1 FWMDVGQPKDYLTGM
16 SLFLNY
22 VRNSNPERLSR
33 GNGTVGNVLLDPTA
47 TIGERCRIGPNVVVG
62 PRVIIENGVCL
73 KNCTILA
80 DSLVKSH
87 SWISSCIIGWRCT
100 IGKWVRME
108 NITVLGL
115 DVSVQ
120 DELFIN
126 GGVIL
131 PHKAISENFDSEK
144 YSLFHVT
151 EVLRANHNLSIQ
163 HYHISPCVLVM
174 DDREPD
180 QSQYKTPFLT
190 PHTSERSKPQVF
202 SDAQCLILPLDLQRI
217 VDCRRNIATHETLNY
232 VSSNNDYE
240 SESESDTQEKQPTE
254 ATDDSN
260 DPNQLQKDPVEATIN
275 NSLHPHTSEENF
287 YDIHPSERE
296 SELSEE
302 SSSDMIS
309 TINTSFGTKTA
320 FPSAD
325 VCGESHCEPCTM
337 KQDEKDEIIVMKT
350 GSTTM
355 TTIEYT
361 EPKKNKNEIGHI
373 MISYNHSTKTICSKI
388 AKNLKNLH
396 YLVWIDQDNISG
408 DILTSMA
415 SAVENAYVV
424 LMAINEQ
431 YYKSRYCRLEA
442 EYSVERN
449 KAYIPMLM
457 QNGYKADGWLG
468 LINGSKL
475 HIDFSQIQFD
485 EPFNLLVRE
494 IEAVRVSL
502 GVDGHDRTSSM
513 YSYDNQYLTTIDH
526 SFNYIQNVNEWNADD
541 VVEWLNR
548 EKLEPFERPLT
559 NFTGA
564 TLWQLYKIKFD
575 SPTDYYRTV
584 ESLLPSTIPLR
595 IFYNLTFNAAIEAL
609 FSTSNQSIQRH

>member
-1 FWMDVGQPKDYLTGM
+1 
-16 SLFLNY
+16 
-22 VRNSNPERLSR
+22 
-33 GNGTVGNVLLDPTA
+33 
-47 TIGERCRIGPNVVVG
+47 
-62 PRVIIENGVCL
+62 
-73 KNCTILA
+73 
-80 DSLVKSH
+80 
-87 SWISSCIIGWRCT
+87 
-100 IGKWVRME
+100 
-108 NITVLGL
+108 
-115 DVSVQ
+115 
-120 DELFIN
+120 
-126 GGVIL
+126 
-131 PHKAISENFDSEK
+131 
-144 YSLFHVT
+144 
-151 EVLRANHNLSIQ
+151 
-163 HYHISPCVLVM
+163 M

-190 PHTSERSKPQVF
+190 PHNSEMNKPQEF
-202 SDAQCLILPLDLQRI
+202 SDAHRSILQLDLQQI
-217 VDCRRNIATHETLNY
+217 VDFRRSIATHETLNY

-260 DPNQLQKDPVEATIN
+260 GPNQLQKDPVEATIN
-275 NSLHPHTSEENF
+275 NSLQPHTSEENF

-296 SELSEE
+296 SDLSEE
-302 SSSDMIS
+302 SSSNMVS
-309 TINTSFGTKTA
+309 TINSSFGTNTA

-337 KQDEKDEIIVMKT
+337 KHDEKDEIITMKT
-350 GSTTM
+350 ASTTM

-361 EPKKNKNEIGHI
+361 EPKKSKNEIGHI
-373 MISYNHSTKTICSKI
+373 MISYNHSTKVICSKI
-388 AKNLKNLH
+388 AKELKNLR

-449 KAYIPMLM
+449 KASIPMLM
-457 QNGYKADGWLG
+457 QNGYIELYIYSTVNSFTKADGWLG

-485 EPFNLLVRE
+485 EAFNLLVRE

-502 GVDGHDRTSSM
+502 GVDGHERTSSM
-513 YSYDNQYLTTIDH
+513 HSYDNQYLTTIDH

-575 SPTDYYRTV
+575 SATDYYRTV

-595 IFYNLTFNAAIEAL
+595 LFYNLTFNAAIEAL

>member
-1 FWMDVGQPKDYLTGM
+1 
-16 SLFLNY
+16 
-22 VRNSNPERLSR
+22 
-33 GNGTVGNVLLDPTA
+33 
-47 TIGERCRIGPNVVVG
+47 
-62 PRVIIENGVCL
+62 
-73 KNCTILA
+73 
-80 DSLVKSH
+80 
-87 SWISSCIIGWRCT
+87 
-100 IGKWVRME
+100 
-108 NITVLGL
+108 
-115 DVSVQ
+115 
-120 DELFIN
+120 
-126 GGVIL
+126 
-131 PHKAISENFDSEK
+131 
-144 YSLFHVT
+144 
-151 EVLRANHNLSIQ
+151 
-163 HYHISPCVLVM
+163 M

-388 AKNLKNLH
+388 AKNLKNLN

-449 KAYIPMLM
+449 KAYIP
-457 QNGYKADGWLG
+457 
-468 LINGSKL
+468 I
-475 HIDFSQIQFD
+475 QIQFD